1 MAEKEQRIYRFAAQ
15 LLAWQWHYR
24 ESVRKRSR
32 YLELLALQKIVL
44 FTCRIVL
51 AANEMF
57 FPFHKWMLRVTA
69 TATHFYGMD
78 AEAMGPIWPT
88 WFLKDTELAWLSGYP
103 SIDDL

>member
-1 MAEKEQRIYRFAAQ
+1 MEPLTFGVTCFAAP
-15 LLAWQWHYR
+15 AR
-24 ESVRKRSR
+24 PSS
-32 YLELLALQKIVL
+32 
-44 FTCRIVL
+44 
-51 AANEMF
+51 
-57 FPFHKWMLRVTA
+57 MLRPPRSKPGQSAA